1 MHTTILIDEK
11 KHAEQAAQ
19 ESEQRYKRLLAAV
32 TDYVYSVAVEQGRPA
47 RTSHG
52 LGCEAVT
59 GYTPREFEA
68 DLFLWYRMIYHEDR
82 PAVTAQA
89 EQVLRGETPPPLEHR
104 IVHKDGRI
112 RWIRNTPVPHKDDR
126 GRLIYY
132 DGLISDI
139 TERKRAEQFLAVE
152 HAVTRELAEA
162 SSLDETL
169 TRILESI
176 CATLSCF
183 QWDMAAFWGVDA
195 KANLLRCGEIWCS
208 PSTQAKE
215 FAAVSRRL
223 PLAPGISVPG
233 QVWASGEPAWIP
245 DLLKAETK
253 CPRAPYARTADL
265 HGTCGFPVRSG
276 KQCLGVI
283 ELFSRQIQPPDPD
296 MMQTLMVLGAQ
307 IGQFI
312 ERKAVE
318 EQHRLSQAQLQAILD
333 NSPALIHLK
342 DAQGRYILVNRRF
355 QQILHLSREE
365 IIGKSPRD
373 LFPQETAN
381 ALLNHDQ
388 KVLATLTPM
397 EFEET
402 VPGDGEP
409 HLYLSVKFPF
419 LDAAGVPC
427 ALCGISTDITERK
440 RAEAVLQRSTEEI
453 RDLYN
458 NAPCGYHSLD
468 KDGVFLR
475 INDTEL
481 KWLGYSREEVIG
493 RMRFSELVMPEGLEV
508 FHKNFPLLKQ
518 RGWVSNLE
526 FELVRKDGTTLAV
539 LLSATAIKDA
549 SGNYVMNRATMF
561 DITERKRADLELQ
574 RSYQTQEVLNALL
587 SISLQDLS
595 LEETSRQ
602 VIDQVLA
609 IPWLSVEAKG
619 AIFVVEADPSALVLK
634 AQRNLPASL
643 EAACGLVPFGRCHCG
658 RAAASGKIEFAAHLD
673 DHHEIRYEGMT
684 PHGHY
689 CVPIVSADQVLGVM
703 NLYVKENHRQE
714 SKEDEFLNAVANVL
728 GGIIQRKQAAEQLKQ
743 AMMHLTTVHEELKA
757 THEELKATELQLI
770 QAAKLEAVGTLAA
783 GVAHEVKNPLQTILM
798 GLDYLANN
806 LSGANDNTT
815 LVLSDMRDAV
825 TRANVIVREL
835 LQLSAARDFEPKE
848 EDLNGLVERSLWLI
862 NNQVMALRINV
873 VRRLGTN
880 LPRVLL
886 DRSKMEQVFLNLF
899 INALQAMSQAGVLTV
914 TTRHRRFGEDLELS
928 GPAFAQFEPG
938 ELVVIAEVQD
948 NGKGIPEDHL
958 PKIFDPFFT
967 TKPAGVGTGLGLSVV
982 KKIMDLHGGAIDVR
996 NAPLGGVVVTL
1007 MLRAAQEQNV

>member
-11 KHAEQAAQ
+11 KRAEQAAQ

-47 RTSHG
+47 TTSHG
-52 LGCEAVT
+52 LGCEAIT
-59 GYTPREFEA
+59 GYTPREFET
-68 DLFLWYRMIYHEDR
+68 DSFLWYRMIYNEDR

-89 EQVLRGETPPPLEHR
+89 EQVLRGETPSPLEHR

-112 RWIRNTPVPHKDDR
+112 RWIRNTPVPQKDDR
-126 GRLIYY
+126 GRLISY

-139 TERKRAEQFLAVE
+139 TERKRAEQFLGVE

-169 TRILESI
+169 TRVLESI
-176 CATLSCF
+176 CATFSCF
-183 QWDMAAFWGVDA
+183 QWDMAAFWAIDA
-195 KANLLRCGEIWCS
+195 KANLLRCEIWCS

-223 PLAPGISVPG
+223 ALAPGISVPG
-233 QVWASGEPAWIP
+233 QVWASGELAWIP
-245 DLLKAETK
+245 DMLKAETK
-253 CPRAPYARTADL
+253 CSRAPYARTADL

-318 EQHRLSQAQLQAILD
+318 EQHRLSEARMQAILD
-333 NSPALIHLK
+333 YSPAVIYLK
-342 DAQGRYILVNRRF
+342 DTQSRYLLTNRRF
-355 QQILHLSREE
+355 QQLSHLSREE
-365 IIGKSPRD
+365 TIGKSPYD
-373 LFPQETAN
+373 LFPQETASVIRN
-381 ALLNHDQ
+381 DDQ
-388 KVLATLTPM
+388 KVLVALTPM

-402 VPGDGEP
+402 VLQDDESCT
-409 HLYLSVKFPF
+409 YISIKFPL
-419 LDAAGVPC
+419 LDATGVPY
-427 ALCGISTDITERK
+427 ALGGVSTDITERK
-440 RAEAVLQRSTEEI
+440 RAEAVLQQSTEEV

-468 KDGVFLR
+468 KEGVFLR

-481 KWLGYSREEVIG
+481 KWLGYSREEVIEKMG
-493 RMRFSELVMPEGLEV
+493 FSDLLRPEGLEV
-508 FHKNFPLLKQ
+508 YHKNFPLLKQ

-539 LLSATAIKDA
+539 LLSATAVTDA
-549 SGNYVMNRATMF
+549 SGNFVMSRSTIF
-561 DITERKRADLELQ
+561 DITERKHADLELQ

-595 LEETSRQ
+595 LEETLRQ

-609 IPWLSVEAKG
+609 IPWLSLEAKG
-619 AIFVVEADPSALVLK
+619 AIFVVETDPSALVLK

-658 RAAASGKIEFAAHLD
+658 RAAASGKTEFAAHID

-689 CVPIVSADQVLGVM
+689 CVPIVSASQVLGVM

-728 GGIIQRKQAAEQLKQ
+728 SGIIQRKQAEEQLKQ
-743 AMMHLTTVHEELKA
+743 AMMHLTTAHEELKA

-806 LSGANDNTT
+806 LPGGNNNTT
-815 LVLSDMRDAV
+815 MVLSDMRDAV

-835 LQLSAARDFEPKE
+835 LQLSAAKDFELKA
-848 EDLNGLVERSLWLI
+848 EDLNALVERSLWLI
-862 NNQVMALRINV
+862 NSEIIALQINV
-873 VRRLGTN
+873 VRKLSPD

-899 INALQAMSQAGVLTV
+899 LNALQAMSLGGVLTV
-914 TTRHRRFGEDLELS
+914 TTRQRGFGEDLKLS
-928 GPAFAQFEPG
+928 GPAFARFKPG

-948 NGKGIPEDHL
+948 TGKGIPEDHL
-958 PKIFDPFFT
+958 PKLFSPFFT
-967 TKPAGVGTGLGLSVV
+967 TKPTGVGTGLGLSIVR
-982 KKIMDLHGGAIDVR
+982 KIMDLHGGAIDIR
-996 NAPLGGVVVTL
+996 NAPLGGVMVTL
-1007 MLRAAQEQNV
+1007 MLRTELEKTQ